1 MDNII
6 TNIKA
11 LIVEYLSTSQDN
23 DDDLFFNT
31 ATEVE
36 KENTQFYIGDV
47 MTAVF
52 VNNVFLTADETH
64 NIYLTQLKN
73 KINETDLIMILNY
86 NWNHYRTHYAAD
98 YQIVLPITKEYIVKE
113 FMSIWAIN
121 NHECIRELMQDY
133 IIIKKLKQLGLDK

>member
-11 LIVEYLSTSQDN
+11 LIVEYLKN
-23 DDDLFFNT
+23 DDGLFFNT
-31 ATEVE
+31 AIELN

-52 VNNVFLTADETH
+52 VNNVFLTTFSTDETH
-64 NIYLTQLKN
+64 NKYLTQLKN

-86 NWNHYRTHYAAD
+86 NWNHYRTHYEAD

-121 NHECIRELMQDY
+121 NHECIRELMQD
-133 IIIKKLKQLGLDK
+133 

>member
-23 DDDLFFNT
+23 DDDDLFFNT
-31 ATEVE
+31 ATEV
-36 KENTQFYIGDV
+36 FYIGDV

-52 VNNVFLTADETH
+52 VNNVFLTDSTDETH
-64 NIYLTQLKN
+64 NTYLTQLKN

-98 YQIVLPITKEYIVKE
+98 YQIVLPIIKEYIVKE